1 MLMAL
6 HLVSQDGQAY
16 ILLDQTYLACP
27 VKIWV
32 GGVVVI
38 ACLLLFESTIFF
50 HSSIVT
56 FCFSINNYS
65 FVFQLLYHYYGVFI
79 QLSYKSRS

>member
-38 ACLLLFESTIFF
+38 ACLLLFESTIFSTVQLLHF
-50 HSSIVT
+50 A
-56 FCFSINNYS
+56 
-65 FVFQLLYHYYGVFI
+65 FQLTIMVL
-79 QLSYKSRS
+79 